1 MRFWSPSARR
11 QIIDLTSP
19 PRHGLRVLSAESW
32 STGLRRLSR
41 LAIILLILATSA
53 TIGSYLSLESSK
65 TAVGKHV
72 YVWEEEIA
80 KNLLLKGDVT
90 LFEKVK
96 SQIPEIAKDVTQ
108 VHSEKSKASCAI
120 SQTLPITLYGT
131 PSGNLFV
138 CRTYQR
144 VIWEGLLSPV
154 FYILTLI
161 GISFLFWVD
170 HRKQLEH
177 MRLESTQRT
186 ALALEQ
192 LSKQVAHD
200 IRSPVGALKILASSL
215 LKVSESSEIRNHLDL
230 LHSATSR
237 ISKIADDLL
246 QREGLEGEGSAGE
259 PSVAEPAAFEPR
271 QLATPVV
278 AATLESIVREKRL
291 LLSNQTD
298 QGNLLGPEVELE
310 LNLPHELGVTATQ
323 SSMPAVDS
331 GLGRVLSNLIQNA
344 MEAPRAKG
352 TRSSVSVCLN
362 LEDPQDL
369 VIRIK
374 DNGLGLDRAN
384 ARHLGRRGFSFGK
397 RRGVGLGVAHAR
409 EWVQARGGRLTYETV
424 KDRGTEVR
432 LNLPR

>member
-1 MRFWSPSARR
+1 
-11 QIIDLTSP
+11 
-19 PRHGLRVLSAESW
+19 
-32 STGLRRLSR
+32 
-41 LAIILLILATSA
+41 LAIILFILATAA

-90 LFEKVK
+90 LFEKVR

-131 PSGNLFV
+131 PSGNLTV
-138 CRTYQR
+138 CRTYQS
-144 VIWEGLLSPV
+144 VIWEGLMSPV

-192 LSKQVAHD
+192 LAKQVAHD

-215 LKVSESSEIRNHLDL
+215 LKVSASSEIKSHLDL

-246 QREGLEGEGSAGE
+246 QREGLEEEGPARE
-259 PSVAEPAAFEPR
+259 PSMAEPASSAAR

-291 LLSNQTD
+291 LLSKSAEQLG
-298 QGNLLGPEVELE
+298 QIYRGNLFESEIEIE
-310 LNLPHELGVTATQ
+310 LNIPPHPDTQATQ
-323 SSMPAVDS
+323 SLMPAVDS

-352 TRSSVSVCLN
+352 TRSSVSICLD

-369 VIRIK
+369 VIQIK
-374 DNGLGLDRAN
+374 DNGLGLDRSN
-384 ARHLGRRGFSFGK
+384 ARRLGRRGFSFGK

-424 KDRGTEVR
+424 KDSGTEVR